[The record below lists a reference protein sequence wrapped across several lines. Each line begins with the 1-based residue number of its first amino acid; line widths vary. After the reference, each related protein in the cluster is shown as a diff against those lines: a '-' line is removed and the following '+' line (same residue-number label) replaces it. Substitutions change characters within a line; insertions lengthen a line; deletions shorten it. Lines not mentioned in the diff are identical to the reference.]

1 MPFCAVLAVV
11 ATAWGCEAPADTN
24 RARASYDRFTS
35 RLIQLSADQ
44 NGDGRLDQWTYL
56 DGNRPLRGEAD
67 SDGDGRIDRW
77 EYFDANAQL
86 VRVGSSSLNDGVE
99 DTWTYVQPRQGASEI
114 DRSRN
119 RDRHVDRREFF
130 NGDVLLR
137 AEEDANG
144 DGRTDRWERYDGGVL
159 REAAFDTS
167 FAAGRPDRR
176 LLYDGQGRFVA
187 VEADGERDGTF
198 VRLTGAAHE
207 RLPDLPKR

>member
-1 MPFCAVLAVV
+1 MSFCAVLTL
-11 ATAWGCEAPADTN
+11 ATACAACEAPADTN
-24 RARASYDRFTS
+24 RARPSYDSFTA

-86 VRVGSSSLNDGVE
+86 VRVGSSSRNDGVE
-99 DTWTYVQPRQGASEI
+99 DTWTYVQPRQGSSVI

-119 RDRHVDRREFF
+119 RDRHVDRREYFK
-130 NGDVLLR
+130 GDVLVR

-144 DGRTDRWERYDGGVL
+144 DGRSDRWERYDGASL
-159 REAAFDTS
+159 REVAFDTS

-176 LLYDGQGRFVA
+176 LLYDENGRFVA
-187 VEADGERDGTF
+187 VEVDAERDGTF
-198 VRLTGAAHE
+198 VRVNE
-207 RLPDLPKR
+207 RLPDLPKRR